1 MRRAAVL
8 FLTLALLWTVVAQ
21 ANGALAPAH
30 VYLFVGGL
38 YVTFAALVLPGGPGL
53 AAVFLAGLMCDAN
66 APVRFGTHALLFAAA
81 HAVLVRLR
89 DRLPHEHTAGRVV
102 VALLANLGLFVAL
115 SLLRIGRLPDPAAAW
130 ARLGADL
137 VASQLFLA
145 LVAPWLFAL
154 QTRALALSGGAE
166 SRWRLSP

>member
-8 FLTLALLWTVVAQ
+8 FATLVLLWTVVAQ
-21 ANGALAPAH
+21 ANEALASAH
-30 VYLFVGGL
+30 VYLFAGGL

-53 AAVFLAGLMCDAN
+53 AAVLLAGLLCDAN

-81 HAVLVRLR
+81 HAVLVQLR

-102 VALLANLGLFVAL
+102 VALLANLGLFLAL
-115 SLLRIGRLPDPAAAW
+115 SLLRMGRLPDPAEAW
-130 ARLGADL
+130 GRLGSDL

-145 LVAPWLFAL
+145 LAAPWFFAL

-166 SRWRLSP
+166 SRWRFSA